1 MTTKQKIIASIW
13 VPVLTLYILSTIVFY
28 FTSHLGQGDF
38 WDYFE
43 HVFEIFIMGSFVWV
57 PLLIISVIIEYLSL
71 GKEKIK
77 TRIKQILM
85 IEIIIFSIPWWFMI
99 ITIPEATLEAILTIL
114 VIALSIAA
122 RWGYLKWRK
131 IF

>member
-1 MTTKQKIIASIW
+1 MTTKLKIIASIW

-77 TRIKQILM
+77 TRIKEILI
-85 IEIIIFSIPWWFMI
+85 IEIIIFSIPWWFII

-114 VIALSIAA
+114 VIALSITA

-131 IF
+131 IC